1 MYIWYIVM
9 TLEQI
14 RRPIHERF
22 YFTDGQFRALEFDSA
37 ATAEEV
43 THITLLYSYNY

>member
-1 MYIWYIVM
+1 M
-9 TLEQI
+9 L

-43 THITLLYSYNY
+43 NIHTIGMHNHCSYF